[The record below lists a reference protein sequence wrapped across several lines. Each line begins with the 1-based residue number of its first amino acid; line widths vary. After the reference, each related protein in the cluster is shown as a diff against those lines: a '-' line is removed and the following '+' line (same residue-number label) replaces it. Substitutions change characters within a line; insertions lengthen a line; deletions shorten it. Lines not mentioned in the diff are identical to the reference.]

1 MKSLTE
7 RAETMT
13 AQQFISQPMEF
24 FEDLY
29 KEAYEGIDLTIK
41 EPKPKIKGRKKGRI
55 KRHGNVR
62 TSA

>member
-41 EPKPKIKGRKKGRI
+41 DPKLKIKGRKKGRI
-55 KRHGNVR
+55 RHGKN
-62 TSA
+62 

>member
-7 RAETMT
+7 KIEGMT
-13 AQQFISQPMEF
+13 PEAFINQPMEF

-29 KEAYEGIDLTIK
+29 REAYEGIDLTIK

-55 KRHGNVR
+55 RKRGNN
-62 TSA
+62 

>member
-1 MKSLTE
+1 MKNLATKVE
-7 RAETMT
+7 GMT
-13 AQQFISQPMEF
+13 AKQFINQPMEF

-29 KEAYEGIDLTIK
+29 REAYEGIDLTIK

-55 KRHGNVR
+55 RKRGDVR